1 VSLLSLNFR
10 VTAIVAAA
18 VVAVLTFMLWNRLP
32 GHQSV
37 RLAARTLM
45 VLTGQALATLAMLA
59 WLNVAY
65 GGLFVS
71 WSDLLGNES
80 MNGAHFAGQ
89 QGDVLLHPM
98 APGDA
103 QVDGSARPVIPA
115 IPFAPRQEF
124 RQAGYGGFEETS
136 LTGARS
142 GMKAQ
147 VFVWTPPQYAQEP
160 HQDFPVLMLLHGIPG
175 NPQGWLG
182 PMNVVAHLEAAMAT
196 GTVHPYILVVPSI
209 TPSTALSAPWNTP
222 ECSNVPG
229 YANVATWLTDDVR
242 SLVLDHYR
250 ALSSGLGW
258 GVMGYSTGGF
268 CAAKLVLQY
277 PELFQAAVSLS
288 GYYAPESLLLTRNP
302 KLDRENSPQW
312 LLGHTRTPA
321 VSLLMTGSDQ
331 DMADPVSEITQ
342 LLAAAKA
349 NPLSRATEVRSFVA
363 PIGGGHNQSAWEK
376 MLPTA
381 FTWLS
386 ERLSGPR
393 PTDADGQ
400 RAMPYPDR
408 RRTPRPAER
417 PTAEHRASEH
427 PPSPRP
433 HSTAPATAR
442 PAHDERSPGKPSPG
456 TPSPSRPSHA
466 GPSRTGLPNAGL
478 PSSGL
483 PSAGLLP
490 ATGPATSPRPVPDP
504 EPEIVG

>member
-1 VSLLSLNFR
+1 VSLLSLSFR

-18 VVAVLTFMLWNRLP
+18 VIAVLTFALWNRIP
-32 GHQSV
+32 GHRSV
-37 RLAARTLM
+37 RVVARTLL
-45 VLTGQALATLAMLA
+45 VLTGEALAALALLA

-71 WSDLLGNES
+71 WSDLLGNQS

-89 QGDVLLHPM
+89 QGHILLNPV
-98 APGDA
+98 APGNQRADA
-103 QVDGSARPVIPA
+103 TATQETATMPTRPRPH
-115 IPFAPRQEF
+115 F
-124 RQAGYGGFEETS
+124 RRAGYGGFEETF
-136 LTGARS
+136 LTGEYS
-142 GMKAQ
+142 GMRAQ

-160 HQDFPVLMLLHGIPG
+160 HEDFPVLLLLHGIPG

-182 PMNVVAHLEAAMAT
+182 PMHVVAHLEAAMAT

-209 TPSTALSAPWNTP
+209 TPSASLSAPWNTP
-222 ECSNVPG
+222 ECADVPG
-229 YANVATWLTDDVR
+229 YAKVATWLTRDVR
-242 SLVLDHYR
+242 DTVLDHFR

-302 KLDRENSPQW
+302 ELDRLNSPLW

-331 DMADPVSEITQ
+331 DKADPVSEITQ

-349 NPLSRATEVRSFVA
+349 NPLSRATEVRSFIA

-393 PTDADGQ
+393 PVNAPGQ
-400 RAMPYPDR
+400 LPVPV
-408 RRTPRPAER
+408 PAVR
-417 PTAEHRASEH
+417 WA
-427 PPSPRP
+427 
-433 HSTAPATAR
+433 
-442 PAHDERSPGKPSPG
+442 AH
-456 TPSPSRPSHA
+456 
-466 GPSRTGLPNAGL
+466 PNAQH
-478 PSSGL
+478 
-483 PSAGLLP
+483 
-490 ATGPATSPRPVPDP
+490 VPQHQTKP
-504 EPEIVG
+504 KVTR

>member
-1 VSLLSLNFR
+1 MSFR
-10 VTAIVAAA
+10 VTAIIAAA
-18 VVAVLTFMLWNRLP
+18 AVAVLTFMLWNRVP
-32 GHQSV
+32 GHRSV
-37 RLAARTLM
+37 RVAARTLM
-45 VLTGQALATLAMLA
+45 VLTGQAMATLALLA

-89 QGDVLLHPM
+89 QGDVLLHPR

-103 QVDGSARPVIPA
+103 QVYAAASPEIPA
-115 IPFAPRQEF
+115 TPAAPHQVF
-124 RQAGYGGFEETS
+124 RQAGYDGFQETT

-175 NPQGWLG
+175 DPQGWLG

-196 GTVHPYILVVPSI
+196 GTVNPYILVVPSI
-209 TPSTALSAPWNTP
+209 TPDTGLSAPWDTP

-242 SLVLDHYR
+242 GLVLDHYR

-268 CAAKLVLQY
+268 CAAKLILQY

-288 GYYAPESLLLTRNP
+288 GYYSPESLLLTRNP
-302 KLDRENSPQW
+302 ELDRANSPLW

-342 LLAAAKA
+342 LLTAAKA
-349 NPLSRATEVRSFVA
+349 NPLSRATEVRSFIA

-393 PTDADGQ
+393 PVNASGQ
-400 RAMPYPDR
+400 RPMLYPYGR
-408 RRTPRPAER
+408 RPSSPEHRRAAQGRAAER
-417 PTAEHRASEH
+417 RATGH
-427 PPSPRP
+427 PPKAIP
-433 HSTAPATAR
+433 HSTPSRTAR
-442 PAHDERSPGKPSPG
+442 PS
-456 TPSPSRPSHA
+456 
-466 GPSRTGLPNAGL
+466 
-478 PSSGL
+478 
-483 PSAGLLP
+483 
-490 ATGPATSPRPVPDP
+490 P
-504 EPEIVG
+504 EPEPGVVG

>member
-1 VSLLSLNFR
+1 VSFR
-10 VTAIVAAA
+10 VTMIVAAA
-18 VVAVLTFMLWNRLP
+18 VVAVLTFLLWNRIP
-32 GHQSV
+32 GHQTLRV
-37 RLAARTLM
+37 AGRTLM
-45 VLTGQALATLAMLA
+45 VITGQGLATLALLA

-89 QGDVLLHPM
+89 QGHILLDPT
-98 APGDA
+98 APGNG
-103 QVDGSARPVIPA
+103 QVEGTATPVMPAVAARA
-115 IPFAPRQEF
+115 REQF
-124 RQAGYGGFEETS
+124 RQAGYGGFVATT

-147 VFVWTPPQYAQEP
+147 VFVWTPPQYATEP
-160 HQDFPVLMLLHGIPG
+160 HEDFPVLMLLHGIPG
-175 NPQGWLG
+175 DPQGWLG

-209 TPSTALSAPWNTP
+209 TPSAALSAPWNTP
-222 ECSNVPG
+222 ECSNIPG
-229 YANVATWLTDDVR
+229 YAKVATWLADDVR
-242 SLVLDHYR
+242 TMVLHRFR

-277 PELFQAAVSLS
+277 PGLFQAAVSLS
-288 GYYAPESLLLTRNP
+288 GYYAPESLLLTRNAE
-302 KLDRENSPQW
+302 LDRANSPLW
-312 LLGHTRTPA
+312 LLSHTRTPA

-349 NPLSRATEVRSFVA
+349 NPLSRATEVRSFIA

-393 PTDADGQ
+393 PAGPPGQQPAPYAIRHDG
-400 RAMPYPDR
+400 PHPGH
-408 RRTPRPAER
+408 R
-417 PTAEHRASEH
+417 PTGH
-427 PPSPRP
+427 PPSRLPRSGTP
-433 HSTAPATAR
+433 ATAAPATAA
-442 PAHDERSPGKPSPG
+442 PAASAPAASAARATAPSAPPPTG
-456 TPSPSRPSHA
+456 HTPA
-466 GPSRTGLPNAGL
+466 APSRTASPGL
-478 PSSGL
+478 
-483 PSAGLLP
+483 
-490 ATGPATSPRPVPDP
+490 TSPASERPQIAPVP
-504 EPEIVG
+504 EPEVNG

>member
-1 VSLLSLNFR
+1 VSLLSLSFR

-18 VVAVLTFMLWNRLP
+18 VVAVLTVMLWNRVP
-32 GHQSV
+32 GHQTV
-37 RLAARTLM
+37 RVAARTIL
-45 VLTGQALATLAMLA
+45 VLTGEALATLALLA

-71 WSDLLGNES
+71 WSDLLGNQS

-89 QGDVLLHPM
+89 QGDIFLHPV
-98 APGDA
+98 APGNDSGSS
-103 QVDGSARPVIPA
+103 QVDAVGRPETTARPPTA
-115 IPFAPRQEF
+115 RQQF
-124 RQAGYGGFEETS
+124 RQAGFGGFEETT

-142 GMKAQ
+142 RMKAQ
-147 VFVWTPPQYAQEP
+147 VFIWTPPQYAQDP
-160 HQDFPVLMLLHGIPG
+160 HEDFPVLMLLHGIPG
-175 NPQGWLG
+175 DPQGWTG
-182 PMNVVAHLEAAMAT
+182 PMNVVDHLEAAMAT

-229 YANVATWLTDDVR
+229 YANVATWLTADVR
-242 SLVLDHYR
+242 DMVLDHFR

-277 PELFQAAVSLS
+277 PQLFQAAVSLS
-288 GYYAPESLLLTRNP
+288 GYYSPESLLLTRNP
-302 KLDRENSPQW
+302 ELDRANSPLW

-331 DMADPVSEITQ
+331 DTADPVSDITQ

-386 ERLSGPR
+386 ERLSAPR
-393 PTDADGQ
+393 PVGAPGQ
-400 RAMPYPDR
+400 HPALYPMPYPTR
-408 RRTPRPAER
+408 HYHPSGRPAPGHRGTEQPHQIR
-417 PTAEHRASEH
+417 PTATE
-427 PPSPRP
+427 PPPPTATPTTMAPTSMLSTEPATAERTSPA
-433 HSTAPATAR
+433 APATAPVTST
-442 PAHDERSPGKPSPG
+442 PAPKPEVNG
-456 TPSPSRPSHA
+456 
-466 GPSRTGLPNAGL
+466 
-478 PSSGL
+478 
-483 PSAGLLP
+483 
-490 ATGPATSPRPVPDP
+490 
-504 EPEIVG
+504 

>member
-1 VSLLSLNFR
+1 VSLLSLSFR

-18 VVAVLTFMLWNRLP
+18 IVAVLTIVLWNRMP
-32 GHQSV
+32 GHKAV
-37 RLAARTLM
+37 RVTARTIL
-45 VLTGQALATLAMLA
+45 VLTGEALATLALLA
-59 WLNVAY
+59 WLNVSY

-71 WSDLLGNES
+71 WSDLLGNQS
-80 MNGAHFAGQ
+80 MNGAYFAGQ
-89 QGDVLLHPM
+89 EGDIFLHPV
-98 APGDA
+98 APGNDSA
-103 QVDGSARPVIPA
+103 TSSGSGQVDATGTPETTATPSTS
-115 IPFAPRQEF
+115 RQRF
-124 RQAGYGGFEETS
+124 RQAGYGGFEEMT

-147 VFVWTPPQYAQEP
+147 VFVWTPPQYAQDP
-160 HQDFPVLMLLHGIPG
+160 HEDFPVLMLLHGIPG
-175 NPQGWLG
+175 DPQGWLG
-182 PMNVVAHLEAAMAT
+182 PMNVVDHLEAAMAT

-209 TPSTALSAPWNTP
+209 TPSAALSAPWNTP

-229 YANVATWLTDDVR
+229 YANVATWLTADVR
-242 SLVLDHYR
+242 DLVLDHFR

-258 GVMGYSTGGF
+258 GVVGYSTGGF

-288 GYYAPESLLLTRNP
+288 GYYSPESLLLTRNP
-302 KLDRENSPQW
+302 KLDRANSPLW

-331 DMADPVSEITQ
+331 DTADPVSEITQ

-393 PTDADGQ
+393 PVDAPGQ
-400 RAMPYPDR
+400 HAVPYPMPYPTRHHELYPSD
-408 RRTPRPAER
+408 RPAPEHR
-417 PTAEHRASEH
+417 ATEQPHHMKPTTTEPSLTMTPSTKPPTAE
-427 PPSPRP
+427 PPTPEP
-433 HSTAPATAR
+433 ATTAPANRA
-442 PAHDERSPGKPSPG
+442 PANSEPAPKPEVNG
-456 TPSPSRPSHA
+456 
-466 GPSRTGLPNAGL
+466 
-478 PSSGL
+478 
-483 PSAGLLP
+483 
-490 ATGPATSPRPVPDP
+490 
-504 EPEIVG
+504 

>member
-1 VSLLSLNFR
+1 VSLLSLSFR

-18 VVAVLTFMLWNRLP
+18 VVAVLTVVLWNRVP
-32 GHQSV
+32 GHQAFRV
-37 RLAARTLM
+37 AARTTL
-45 VLTGQALATLAMLA
+45 VLTGEALATLALLA

-71 WSDLLGNES
+71 WSDLLGNQS

-89 QGDVLLHPM
+89 QGDIFLHPV
-98 APGDA
+98 APGDDSGSS
-103 QVDGSARPVIPA
+103 QVDAVGTPETTARPRTA
-115 IPFAPRQEF
+115 RQHF
-124 RQAGYGGFEETS
+124 RQAGFGGFEETT

-142 GMKAQ
+142 RMKAQ
-147 VFVWTPPQYAQEP
+147 VFIWTPPQYAQEP
-160 HQDFPVLMLLHGIPG
+160 HEDFPVLMLLHGIPG
-175 NPQGWLG
+175 DPQGWTG
-182 PMNVVAHLEAAMAT
+182 PMNVVDHLEAAMAT

-229 YANVATWLTDDVR
+229 YANVATWLTADVR
-242 SLVLDHYR
+242 GMVLDHFR

-277 PELFQAAVSLS
+277 PGLFQAAVSLS
-288 GYYAPESLLLTRNP
+288 GYYSPESLLLTRNP
-302 KLDRENSPQW
+302 ELDRANSPLW

-331 DMADPVSEITQ
+331 DTADPVSDITQ

-386 ERLSGPR
+386 ERLSAPRPVGAPGQHPTLYPMPYPTGHHAPYPHLPDRPVPGHRDTEPPR
-393 PTDADGQ
+393 PT
-400 RAMPYPDR
+400 
-408 RRTPRPAER
+408 R
-417 PTAEHRASEH
+417 PTVTETAS
-427 PPSPRP
+427 
-433 HSTAPATAR
+433 
-442 PAHDERSPGKPSPG
+442 
-456 TPSPSRPSHA
+456 
-466 GPSRTGLPNAGL
+466 
-478 PSSGL
+478 
-483 PSAGLLP
+483 
-490 ATGPATSPRPVPDP
+490 P
-504 EPEIVG
+504 EPPTAAPPTNAPEPNPEVNG